1 MKACLSKRLSQTLYR
16 TWQTTSPPRRRSD
29 GARRSQPTSA
39 LFLTRPARD
48 PRLRPA
54 LVTELG
60 EQLLGALLGAV
71 GLPLRVLAAPQA
83 PRPHVGHES
92 RAVQLGQ
99 EGQEVV
105 LRPGEAQRQE
115 AVALEAGGGPRAA
128 PRAPVFPP
136 GC

>member
-16 TWQTTSPPRRRSD
+16 TGKTTSPPSRTSD

-71 GLPLRVLAAPQA
+71 GLPLRVLSAHHDLPH
-83 PRPHVGHES
+83 HVGHDA

-105 LRPGEAQRQE
+105 LRPGEAEGQE
-115 AVALEAGGGPRAA
+115 AVALEAGQ
-128 PRAPVFPP
+128 
-136 GC
+136 